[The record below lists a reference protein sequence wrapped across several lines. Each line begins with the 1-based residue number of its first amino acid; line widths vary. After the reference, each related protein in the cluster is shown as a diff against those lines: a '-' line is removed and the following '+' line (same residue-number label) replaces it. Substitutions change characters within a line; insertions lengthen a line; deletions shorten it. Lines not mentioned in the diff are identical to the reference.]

1 MKTAKELRA
10 GEEAAYMAAY
20 RLRREIER
28 SYKKDPDGYQYTI
41 GLIDIISKFL
51 DDIDAP
57 LAKGSDI
64 DAAFSLSGVN
74 NAKPW
79 TLRERGYYLIKL
91 ADEREGVTTALPFLE
106 RRKQA

>member
-1 MKTAKELRA
+1 MKTTKELR
-10 GEEAAYMAAY
+10 GEEEAAYMAAY
-20 RLRREIER
+20 RLKREIER
-28 SYKKDPDGYQYTI
+28 SYKRDRDGFDYAI
-41 GLIDIISKFL
+41 GLLDVISKFL

-57 LAKGSDI
+57 LAKAGDI
-64 DAAFSLSGVN
+64 DAAYSLQGSN
-74 NAKPW
+74 NAKPA